1 MSGSD
6 GDGQVLVL
14 QELVDADAAAFTAQ
28 SGLLDAAEGCGGVG
42 DQSGVDADHA
52 AFEAFG
58 DPQGAVEVLGEQVG
72 GQTEF
77 GVVGGGDGL
86 VLGLEGADRGD
97 GAEDLGVDDRGVGGD
112 TGEDG
117 GRVEA
122 ARPFGEFTAGQDGGT
137 ALDGVPHQAVCLA
150 AASEIDE
157 GSDVGAGFGAGP
169 DG

>member
-14 QELVDADAAAFTAQ
+14 QELVDADASAFAAQA
-28 SGLLDAAEGCGGVG
+28 GLLDAAEGRGGVG
-42 DQSGVDADHA
+42 DESGVDADHA
-52 AFEAFG
+52 AFEAFC
-58 DPQGAVEVLGEQVG
+58 DTQGTVEVLGEQVG

-122 ARPFGEFTAGQDGGT
+122 AGCFGESPAGQDGGT
-137 ALDGVPHQAVCLA
+137 ALDGVPHQVVGLA
-150 AASEIDE
+150 AADAVDE
-157 GSDVGAGFGAGP
+157 GADVGAGFG
-169 DG
+169 